1 MTSSMA
7 LTLSLRA
14 LPAPTTSL
22 NHPPGLS
29 VVLLSP
35 QSPLLQN
42 HSGPFL
48 SECRDI
54 SGRPK
59 VTEGR
64 AAEPGAKI
72 LNSQLW
78 ACSPPHQ
85 RPQAGVDSSGHSPH
99 YSSGSSSSQKRVIA
113 PGVLCPRRRREGL
126 AQAGKAPGEDSLTAV
141 TLSPGECGDSAGLA
155 GGGTG
160 SRLSSREQVVEPLL
174 WKPVSTSIKAY
185 PVLGESNELRHL
197 TTNQVTPGKFMAFL
211 QDTATQSCSDQ
222 TW

>member
-1 MTSSMA
+1 MFEILHNKKFKTVK
-7 LTLSLRA
+7 LGRA
-14 LPAPTTSL
+14 LEIWTITSL
-22 NHPPGLS
+22 HFVDEKKQSREVKWP
-29 VVLLSP
+29 SP
-35 QSPLLQN
+35 SHRL
-42 HSGPFL
+42 
-48 SECRDI
+48 
-54 SGRPK
+54 
-59 VTEGR
+59 

-99 YSSGSSSSQKRVIA
+99 YSSGSSSSQ
-113 PGVLCPRRRREGL
+113 RRREGL
-126 AQAGKAPGEDSLTAV
+126 AQAGKAPGEYSLTAV

-185 PVLGESNELRHL
+185 PVLGESNELRA
-197 TTNQVTPGKFMAFL
+197 NPCWKR
-211 QDTATQSCSDQ
+211 
-222 TW
+222 